1 MPNLTM
7 TIEDDVLKKARKLAI
22 DKNTSVTALVRTY
35 LRRLAEKEDQNTE
48 AVISELRQCF
58 QSRVVDIGPRTWN
71 REDLHAR

>member
-7 TIEDDVLKKARKLAI
+7 TIEDQVLKKARKLAI
-22 DKNTSVTALVRTY
+22 DKNTSVTALVRAY
-35 LRRLAEKEDQNTE
+35 LRRLAEKEDQDTE
-48 AVISELRQCF
+48 AVISELQQCF

>member
-22 DKNTSVTALVRTY
+22 DKNTSVTALVRAY

-48 AVISELRQCF
+48 AVIAELRQCF
-58 QSRVVDIGPRTWN
+58 QSQGVAIGPRTWG
-71 REDLHAR
+71 RENKRK